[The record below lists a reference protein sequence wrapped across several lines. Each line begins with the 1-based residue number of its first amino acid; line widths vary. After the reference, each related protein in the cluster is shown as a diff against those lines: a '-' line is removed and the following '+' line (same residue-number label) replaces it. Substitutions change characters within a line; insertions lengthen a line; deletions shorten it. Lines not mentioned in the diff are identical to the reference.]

1 MPVKVRIPTPLRTLT
16 NGSDEVTVEGKC
28 VKEVI
33 DNLEASCNGI
43 KERLCDEKGQIRR
56 FINFYVNDEDIRFLN
71 NQETEVKDGDQISIV
86 PAIAGGAINNI
97 LIPPARSWF
106 GAHLLISKGN

>member
-1 MPVKVRIPTPLRTLT
+1 MTVKVRIPTPLRNLT
-16 NGSDEVTVEGKC
+16 NGSDEVTVEGKS

-33 DNLEASCNGI
+33 DNLEASCSGI
-43 KERLCDEKGQIRR
+43 KERLCDENGQIRR

-86 PAIAGGAINNI
+86 PAIAGGAINSV

-106 GAHLLISKGN
+106 GAHLLISKSN